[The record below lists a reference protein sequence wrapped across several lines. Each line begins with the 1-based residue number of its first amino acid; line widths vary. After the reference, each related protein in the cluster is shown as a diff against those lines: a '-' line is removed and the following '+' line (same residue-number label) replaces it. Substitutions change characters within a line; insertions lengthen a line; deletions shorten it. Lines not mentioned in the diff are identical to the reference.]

1 MSYAICFGTGYMDKA
16 VFRNTASSKSAE
28 LLFAIYIVKCCDE
41 RRRICADITVQ
52 ILDKV
57 LFGIAYHDRRT
68 PFHPIPCSIGA
79 FVQPMTAELQTVCFE
94 IIRHCI
100 RNTVHADLAVC
111 A

>member
-1 MSYAICFGTGYMDKA
+1 MAYGGVFLKSKIEIRQAA
-16 VFRNTASSKSAE
+16 VFLRQF
-28 LLFAIYIVKCCDE
+28 LFAIYIVKCCDE

-94 IIRHCI
+94 IIGPYIAICQCI
-100 RNTVHADLAVC
+100 RGTGGFL
-111 A
+111 